1 MTPPPTK
8 LRFYNTSS
16 TWLSKNWKMG
26 RLFGAGNKASA
37 KGGKRTG
44 GFTKN
49 SAKTAKKLQTL
60 QTLVQ
65 TVQHEVDSG
74 STHLYAAAR
83 RGDGARV
90 QELIEAGSSVN
101 EATTSGRTPL
111 HVAAQNGHLT
121 VVMKPTKRTKMHN
134 SLTEAEISAIVDA
147 DAGIYFGDEV
157 WPGDEE
163 DQMPELMSQSS
174 DDDDEVTIA
183 PALSGNPLAVRMTL
197 REVLDA
203 GLARLEAGAFSSS
216 DEDDERYWYRDED
229 NEAPPTK
236 LRKRRKLHDSASA
249 SHDGAAEDTRSRI
262 VQVLPAIAGEEEY
275 WTLRADGISRVETAE
290 ALELWGELP
299 HAWTAWGAPRYCA
312 GKN

>member
-1 MTPPPTK
+1 
-8 LRFYNTSS
+8 
-16 TWLSKNWKMG
+16 MG

-49 SAKTAKKLQTL
+49 SAKTAKTLQTL

-74 STHLYAAAR
+74 
-83 RGDGARV
+83 
-90 QELIEAGSSVN
+90 
-101 EATTSGRTPL
+101 
-111 HVAAQNGHLT
+111 
-121 VVMKPTKRTKMHN
+121 N

-147 DAGIYFGDEV
+147 DAGIFFGDVEV

-163 DQMPELMSQSS
+163 DQMPGGR
-174 DDDDEVTIA
+174 T
-183 PALSGNPLAVRMTL
+183 PLHVAAQNGHLTV
-197 REVLDA
+197 VLTEAEISARAKEKQRRTDAIITA

-249 SHDGAAEDTRSRI
+249 SHDGAEDTS
-262 VQVLPAIAGEEEY
+262 LPRTAGVASH
-275 WTLRADGISRVETAE
+275 WLTNLCRRASSSSPAPCAPVKRDATLDDPASTSSA
-290 ALELWGELP
+290 A
-299 HAWTAWGAPRYCA
+299 
-312 GKN
+312 

>member
-1 MTPPPTK
+1 
-8 LRFYNTSS
+8 
-16 TWLSKNWKMG
+16 MG

-44 GFTKN
+44 GKRSASFFTKN

-90 QELIEAGSSVN
+90 QEPIEAGSSVN
-101 EATTSGRTPL
+101 ETTTSGRTPL

-134 SLTEAEISAIVDA
+134 SLTEAEISAILDA
-147 DAGIYFGDEV
+147 DAQLYFGDVEV

-249 SHDGAAEDTRSRI
+249 SHDGAAEDTS
-262 VQVLPAIAGEEEY
+262 LPRTAGVASH
-275 WTLRADGISRVETAE
+275 WLTNLCRRASSSSPAPCAPVKRDATLDDPASTSSA
-290 ALELWGELP
+290 A
-299 HAWTAWGAPRYCA
+299 
-312 GKN
+312 

>member
-1 MTPPPTK
+1 
-8 LRFYNTSS
+8 
-16 TWLSKNWKMG
+16 MG

-49 SAKTAKKLQTL
+49 SAKTAKKLQTR
-60 QTLVQ
+60 QTLMQ

-74 STHLYAAAR
+74 
-83 RGDGARV
+83 
-90 QELIEAGSSVN
+90 
-101 EATTSGRTPL
+101 
-111 HVAAQNGHLT
+111 
-121 VVMKPTKRTKMHN
+121 N

-147 DAGIYFGDEV
+147 DAGIFFGDVEV

-174 DDDDEVTIA
+174 DDDWYQKVIGRRLT
-183 PALSGNPLAVRMTL
+183 P
-197 REVLDA
+197 REAEISAIVEA
-203 GLARLEAGAFSSS
+203 ELARLEAAS

-249 SHDGAAEDTRSRI
+249 SHDGAAEDTS
-262 VQVLPAIAGEEEY
+262 LPRTAGVFCGVSLQA
-275 WTLRADGISRVETAE
+275 LRAKIEVQIAQHSTK
-290 ALELWGELP
+290 
-299 HAWTAWGAPRYCA
+299 
-312 GKN
+312 GK

>member
-1 MTPPPTK
+1 
-8 LRFYNTSS
+8 
-16 TWLSKNWKMG
+16 MG
-26 RLFGAGNKASA
+26 RLLFGAGNTAST
-37 KGGKRTG
+37 KGGKRKG
-44 GFTKN
+44 KRSASNFTKD
-49 SAKTAKKLQTL
+49 SAKAAKKLQTR

-90 QELIEAGSSVN
+90 QEPIEAGSSVN
-101 EATTSGRTPL
+101 ETTTSGRTPL

-147 DAGIYFGDEV
+147 DAGIFFGDVEV

-249 SHDGAAEDTRSRI
+249 SHDGACNESCTTASCPRT
-262 VQVLPAIAGEEEY
+262 AGVY
-275 WTLRADGISRVETAE
+275 CGASLQALRAKIEVQIAQHSTK
-290 ALELWGELP
+290 
-299 HAWTAWGAPRYCA
+299 
-312 GKN
+312 GK

>member
-1 MTPPPTK
+1 VAEQ
-8 LRFYNTSS
+8 
-16 TWLSKNWKMG
+16 NWKMG
-26 RLFGAGNKASA
+26 RLLFGAGNKASA

-174 DDDDEVTIA
+174 DDDWYQKI
-183 PALSGNPLAVRMTL
+183 LSRRMTP
-197 REVLDA
+197 REAEISAIVEA
-203 GLARLEAGAFSSS
+203 TLARLEAGSSS

-275 WTLRADGISRVETAE
+275 MTLRADGIARVETAE

>member
-1 MTPPPTK
+1 
-8 LRFYNTSS
+8 
-16 TWLSKNWKMG
+16 MG
-26 RLFGAGNKASA
+26 RLFGARNKASA

-44 GFTKN
+44 GKRSASFFTKN

-183 PALSGNPLAVRMTL
+183 PALSGNPLPVRMTL
-197 REVLDA
+197 RERILHESLHVAAQNGHLTVVMKPTKRTEA
-203 GLARLEAGAFSSS
+203 EISAIIAAELARLEAGAYSSS

-249 SHDGAAEDTRSRI
+249 SHDGACNESCTTASCPRT
-262 VQVLPAIAGEEEY
+262 AGVY
-275 WTLRADGISRVETAE
+275 CAASLQALRAKIEVQIAQHSTK
-290 ALELWGELP
+290 
-299 HAWTAWGAPRYCA
+299 
-312 GKN
+312 GK

>member
-1 MTPPPTK
+1 
-8 LRFYNTSS
+8 
-16 TWLSKNWKMG
+16 MG

-49 SAKTAKKLQTL
+49 SAKTAKKLQTR
-60 QTLVQ
+60 QTLMQ

-74 STHLYAAAR
+74 
-83 RGDGARV
+83 
-90 QELIEAGSSVN
+90 
-101 EATTSGRTPL
+101 
-111 HVAAQNGHLT
+111 
-121 VVMKPTKRTKMHN
+121 N

-147 DAGIYFGDEV
+147 DAGIFFGDVEV

-174 DDDDEVTIA
+174 DDDWYQKVIGRRLT
-183 PALSGNPLAVRMTL
+183 P
-197 REVLDA
+197 REAEISAIVEA
-203 GLARLEAGAFSSS
+203 ELARLEAGSSS

-290 ALELWGELP
+290 ALELAGELP
-299 HAWTAWGAPRYCA
+299 HVWTAWGAPRYCA